1 MNVWIFNQYAVVP
14 AIGGSTRHFDCAKRL
29 PSHGWD
35 PVVFSGTSRRR
46 ERGNI
51 ANTGSRTFRLQT
63 VDGVRFLWIRSTVYT
78 GNDSRRILNMVLFA
92 WRALR
97 LGRRQRPNIEDLASP
112 DVVIGSSVHPLTAAA
127 ACLAAKRHRV
137 PFVLELRDLWPQSL
151 IEMGALAARH
161 PFALLLRVL
170 EGWLARHATRIIVLS
185 ERAADYLVKRGVPR
199 LKIAT
204 IPNGVDLE
212 RFGKPTPLGE
222 RDTEFTLMYLGA
234 HGIANRLR
242 IILEAAAI
250 LQRRG
255 IRDIRF
261 VFVGG
266 GADQAG
272 IRRRAEEMGLEHFT
286 FEPGVAKD
294 EVPATLARADAFL
307 LTEANNVYGSSNK
320 LSDYLAAGRPIVF
333 STYAQHNI
341 VPGCGPA
348 VPPEDAEAL
357 ADAILGLRNLP
368 PEARAE
374 MAAAGRR
381 HAELHRSWDL
391 LAERMAGLLDTIAA
405 EHGPDSE

>member
-29 PSHGWD
+29 PSHGWN
-35 PVVFSGTSRRR
+35 PVVFSGTSRLRA
-46 ERGNI
+46 RGDI
-51 ANTGSRTFRLQT
+51 AHTGSRAFRLQA
-63 VDGVRFLWIRSTVYT
+63 VDGVRFLWIRSTVYS

-97 LGRRQRPNIEDLASP
+97 LGRRQRPNVEGLASP

-127 ACLAAKRHRV
+127 ACLVAKRHRV

-151 IEMGALAARH
+151 IEMGALSARH
-161 PFALLLRVL
+161 PFALCLRVL
-170 EGWLARHATRIIVLS
+170 EGWLARRATRIIVLS
-185 ERAADYLVKRGVPR
+185 ERAADYLVERGVPR
-199 LKIAT
+199 TKVSY
-204 IPNGVDLE
+204 IPNGVDLA
-212 RFGKPTPLGE
+212 RFGEPTPSGE

-255 IRDIRF
+255 ICDIRF

-357 ADAILGLRNLP
+357 ADAILGLRDLT
-368 PEARAE
+368 PEARAKV
-374 MAAAGRR
+374 AAAGRR
-381 HAELHRSWDL
+381 HAERHRSWDY
-391 LAERMAGLLDTIAA
+391 LAERMAGLLDTVAA
-405 EHGPDSE
+405 ERGPDSA